1 MADIDQQQLQKA
13 LRDITGALQ
22 SISTAL
28 GGGASGIN
36 SNITRVS
43 GVLSR
48 GSQTISSAIDQF
60 NEALQSDEIER
71 ARSKALEEYKKT
83 LEGQT
88 SFRRWYEDDSKRERL
103 QRETE
108 NALNRKALQMQ
119 LEVMVKDNKQSAV
132 KLRNDRKLALEAVAA
147 AQQALDDKKR
157 EQLAGAL
164 VGQDVFDQL
173 QAELESRE
181 AHLAELNDH
190 RRALLQDQQ
199 RGKAQLRSLTGELA
213 AGEARIKN
221 ARLGAVTEQMR
232 EKMGTWVSN
241 LVSGATAMSLFTKA
255 VMDTLDTIRGEM
267 KYATRLDPQSQLD
280 TARLGVSRAEYA
292 ALTGEYR
299 RTIGTMGGLQQATDR
314 LAAEQKDYYK
324 LTGDLKEATEVQ
336 LQAYQMLTNNGIQ
349 MSDKEMR
356 DYSAGLRKSYDEI
369 RFKTGLTMKQFTDTL
384 RELEDDESTRV
395 AMRLAANEQE
405 RRQIM
410 ANNQARIKENL
421 AMGMT
426 REQAVAA
433 AKAMG
438 KMAAEKPI
446 DRFKKSMKLQ
456 MAMGAMGISGGE
468 EAARIYRKSENNRT
482 AEEKRY
488 LQGRLSDYSNKMST
502 QLGSEDL
509 GTAAYAE
516 KIGEKS
522 GFTEEALADLNTK
535 GLQPLKASVDN
546 LDKTLREASESR
558 LAGKERELAWMVD
571 LVKSVLVNVPAV
583 GVVVG
588 GIAAVMTLTKLL
600 RGGALFAGLGN
611 VLGKIFKRSGPGA
624 RIADGATDA
633 MADIGTNAASRAGGA
648 LGGLGRGI
656 AGLGRGAGSAVRGV
670 LAGLA
675 SGLKQLAHPKVFVG
689 IGALT
694 ALAIPL
700 WTTGK
705 AIKQFAG
712 VKWSDMSKAAAALAG
727 LAVTGAAVG
736 FAAKPMLIGAA
747 ALAALGGAAW
757 IVGQA
762 AQVFAQAFQTFAQVK
777 WDQLGAG
784 LGKLGT
790 GLADLWNNA
799 PNPAKLALLAASIIP
814 LGLSLLPLAGSL
826 ALLNSDSLA
835 QLGTSLASIGDG
847 LGQLWDKSPNPVKIA
862 ALAAS
867 IAPLGVAMLPLASS
881 IAMIDTDKMGAFVD
895 KMAQLANLD
904 AGKIKAVASAIREVN
919 DASTPS
925 VGSIAKTAVAGIVDK
940 FVGQNQE
947 DKKDTKD
954 TATKSDESTQQIVS
968 TINQQLAKMDK
979 SNEYL
984 KVLAENMPT
993 LVQLANK
1000 QLEATLLPEAK
1011 KEDRQ
1016 KTTKSGSGFGAIF
1029 NPFN

>member
-28 GGGASGIN
+28 GGGASGIT

-60 NEALQSDEIER
+60 NEAMQSDEIER

-88 SFRRWYEDDSKRERL
+88 SFRRWYENDSKRERL

-108 NALNRKALQMQ
+108 NALNHKALQMQ
-119 LEVMVKDNKQSAV
+119 LEVMVKDNKQSAI

-147 AQQALDDKKR
+147 AQQALDYKKR

-190 RRALLQDQQ
+190 RRALLQEQQ
-199 RGKAQLRSLTGELA
+199 RGKARLRSLAGELA

-221 ARLGAVTEQMR
+221 ARIGAVTEQMR
-232 EKMGTWVSN
+232 EKMGKWVSN
-241 LVSGATAMSLFTKA
+241 LVSGATAMSSFTKA
-255 VMDTLDTIRGEM
+255 VKDTLDTIRGEM
-267 KYATRLDPQSQLD
+267 KYATRLDPLSQLD
-280 TARLGVSRAEYA
+280 TVKLGVSRAEYA

-299 RTIGTMGGLQQATDR
+299 RTIGAMGGLQQATDR
-314 LAAEQKDYYK
+314 LADEQKDYYK
-324 LTGDLKEATEVQ
+324 LTGDLKEAAEVQ

-468 EAARIYRKSENNRT
+468 EAARIYRKPENKRT
-482 AEEKRY
+482 ADEKRY

-546 LDKTLREASESR
+546 LDKTLREASDSW
-558 LAGKERELAWMVD
+558 LAGKERELVWIVD
-571 LVKSVLVNVPAV
+571 LVKSALVNVPAT
-583 GVVVG
+583 GILVG
-588 GIAAVMTLTKLL
+588 GVAAVMTLTKML
-600 RGGALFAGLGN
+600 RGGALFAGLGT

-633 MADIGTNAASRAGGA
+633 MADIGTNTASRAGGA
-648 LGGLGRGI
+648 LGSIGR
-656 AGLGRGAGSAVRGV
+656 GRGAGSAVRGV

-705 AIKQFAG
+705 AIKQFAE
-712 VKWSDMSKAAAALAG
+712 VKWSDMGKAAATLAG

-940 FVGQNQE
+940 FVGQNRE